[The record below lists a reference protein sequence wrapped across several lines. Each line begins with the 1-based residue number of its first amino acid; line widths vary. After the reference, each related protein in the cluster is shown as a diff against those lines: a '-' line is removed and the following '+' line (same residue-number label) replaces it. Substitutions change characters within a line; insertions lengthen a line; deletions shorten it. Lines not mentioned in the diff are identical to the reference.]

1 MCVDSYPSSFTFI
14 SDAVSD
20 SFKCEVCQLAL
31 NATLSVIETSG
42 ISDEII
48 QKVDA
53 AIDGEVESIC
63 SKVTSTNTDKCAA
76 DAELVIDKVVK
87 EVLDNVDGET
97 VCSALGYCSA
107 GLN

>member
-1 MCVDSYPSSFTFI
+1 MWDRCSRSGGSIDEICCIIGGADKAANKTVT
-14 SDAVSD
+14 
-20 SFKCEVCQLAL
+20 
-31 NATLSVIETSG
+31 SVIEASG